1 MPRVPLPLRNVR
13 LELFLVLMTLL
24 AGTADAAPTLGFI
37 EHFPGTSTGSWS
49 NISTVL
55 SNPGTGGVN
64 GAGDG
69 YLVISSG
76 SPVNLGAMS
85 NGGEYVGNWTAAGIT
100 QVSLWLNDIGAA
112 DPLEIHFGIGDAREG
127 SGNFWQYNVGFI
139 PPLQSWAQFTV
150 DLNSSS
156 AFTQII
162 NTTGG
167 TFADALANV
176 QRILVRHDLAPYVKD
191 PNTLAGDYGLDEILL
206 TQGTTAGVDL
216 PTAGA
221 LRPVQL
227 APPQP
232 NPSRGPVAFALES
245 DGAEQIR
252 IEIVD
257 VMGRVLRHSTL
268 AAAAGPRIWT
278 WDGAD
283 DSGARVAPGYYR
295 VRAFS
300 ASGGTSRPF
309 VRLGP

>member
-1 MPRVPLPLRNVR
+1 MPRVPLRLRNVR
-13 LELFLVLMTLL
+13 LELFFALMTLF
-24 AGTADAAPTLGFI
+24 AGTADAAPTVGFV
-37 EHFPGTSTGSWS
+37 EHFPGTSTGTWS

-69 YLVISSG
+69 FLVITSA
-76 SPVNLGAMS
+76 SPTSLGAMS
-85 NGGEYVGNWTAAGIT
+85 NGAEYAGDWTAAGINKVT
-100 QVSLWLNDIGAA
+100 LWLNDIGAD

-127 SGNFWQYNVGFI
+127 SGNFWQYNTGFI
-139 PPLQSWAQFTV
+139 PPLHAWAQFTV
-150 DLNSSS
+150 DLSSSS

-167 TFADALANV
+167 TFAAALANV
-176 QRILVRHDLAPYVKD
+176 QRILVRHDLAPYVQN
-191 PNTLAGDYGLDEILL
+191 PNAQAGDYGVDEILL
-206 TQGTTAGVDL
+206 SHSTTGVD
-216 PTAGA
+216 PPAARA

-227 APPQP
+227 APPSP

-245 DGAEQIR
+245 NGAEPIR

-257 VMGRVLRHSTL
+257 VMGRVLRHTTL

-283 DSGARVAPGYYR
+283 DSGARVAAGCYR

-300 ASGGTSRPF
+300 ASGGTSRAF
-309 VRLGP
+309 VRLGS

>member
-1 MPRVPLPLRNVR
+1 MPRVPLRLRNVR
-13 LELFLVLMTLL
+13 LELFFILMTLF
-24 AGTADAAPTLGFI
+24 AGTADAAPTLGFV

-55 SNPGTGGVN
+55 SNPGTGGVS

-69 YLVISSG
+69 FLVISSG
-76 SPVNLGAMS
+76 APVNLGAMS
-85 NGGEYVGNWTAAGIT
+85 NGAEYVGDWTAAGINE
-100 QVSLWLNDIGAA
+100 VSLWLNDTGVD
-112 DPLEIHFGIGDAREG
+112 DPLEVHFGIGDAREG

-139 PPLQSWAQFTV
+139 PPLHSWAQFTV
-150 DLNSSS
+150 ELSSSS

-162 NTTGG
+162 NTPGG
-167 TFADALANV
+167 TFAAALANA
-176 QRILVRHDLAPYVKD
+176 QRILVRHDLAPYLQN
-191 PNTLAGDYGLDEILL
+191 PNTLAGDYGVDEILL
-206 TQGTTAGVDL
+206 THATTGVDL
-216 PTAGA
+216 PAAGA

-227 APPQP
+227 APPSP
-232 NPSRGPVAFALES
+232 NPSRGPVAFVVNS
-245 DGAEQIR
+245 DGAQPIR

-257 VMGRVLRHSTL
+257 VMGRVLRHATL

-283 DSGARVAPGYYR
+283 DSGARVAAGCYR

-309 VRLGP
+309 VRLGS